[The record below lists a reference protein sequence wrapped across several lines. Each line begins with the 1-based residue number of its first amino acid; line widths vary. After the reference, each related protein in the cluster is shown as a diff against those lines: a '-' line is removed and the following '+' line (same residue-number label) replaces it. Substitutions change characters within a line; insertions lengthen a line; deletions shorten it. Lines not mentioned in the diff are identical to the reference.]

1 MSDFPLLRPI
11 GLALVRA
18 TEIMG
23 AEPYFHEF
31 IAGVE
36 RAVRPAGYSVLLNV
50 LPDTEAEAKAYRR
63 WSADGEVSGVILV
76 DLTVNDP
83 RPQLVHSLGLP
94 AIVVGPPT
102 AAPGFRAVWT
112 NDDMAMRDAVEYLAG
127 LGHIRIAHVGGPA
140 NLLHS
145 QIRRDVFLNECAR
158 LGIEPIEQNGD
169 YSRES
174 GGRCISAL
182 IRHKKPP
189 TAAILDN
196 DLMALGAL
204 DSAQDLGISVPG
216 ALSLLAWD
224 DSAQCQLSEPSLSA
238 VSHDVQVIGM
248 LAGQGLLEE
257 IVSVSGQ
264 SIASPPVVVVARES
278 TGAPI
283 LNVSS

>member
-1 MSDFPLLRPI
+1 MSDIPLLRPI

-18 TEIMG
+18 TEIMS

-50 LPDTEAEAKAYRR
+50 LADTEAEAEAYRR

-76 DLTVNDP
+76 DLTIDDP
-83 RPQLVHSLGLP
+83 RPQLVRSLRLP

-112 NDDMAMRDAVEYLAG
+112 NDDVAMHDAVEYLAG
-127 LGHIRIAHVGGPA
+127 LGHTRIAHVGGPA

-158 LGIEPIEQNGD
+158 LGIEPVEQNGD

-204 DSAQDLGISVPG
+204 DSAQQLGVSVPG

-224 DSAQCQLSEPSLSA
+224 DSAQCQLSEPPLSA

-257 IVSVSGQ
+257 IVSASGQ

-283 LNVSS
+283 VIVSS

>member
-204 DSAQDLGISVPG
+204 DSAQELGISVPG

>member
-94 AIVVGPPT
+94 AIVVGPPS

-204 DSAQDLGISVPG
+204 DSAQELGISVPG

>member
-83 RPQLVHSLGLP
+83 RPQLVHALGLP

-204 DSAQDLGISVPG
+204 DSAQELGISVPG